1 MDAISTAFGLS
12 GAAGLNAWIP
22 LFATGLLERTGAID
36 VAHPYDKLG
45 STAVL
50 IVLGVLMLVD
60 LVGDKIPVVDSVL
73 HAAGTVVHP
82 GAGAILFAGEAGLK
96 DVPDIVSLASG
107 ALISG
112 SLHATRASARPVVIG
127 STAGMGNPVVPLVE
141 DAASIALVV
150 LAVVVP
156 ILALLIVAAAL
167 VGVVLAYRAARTR
180 LRASR
185 TCAAPPNE

>member
-50 IVLGVLMLVD
+50 IVLGVLMVGD
-60 LVGDKIPVVDSVL
+60 LVGDKIPVVDSLL

-82 GAGAILFAGEAGLK
+82 VAGAILFAGEAGLK

-107 ALISG
+107 ALVAG
-112 SLHATRASARPVVIG
+112 SLHAGRASARPVVTG
-127 STAGMGNPVVPLVE
+127 STAGMGNPVVSLVE

-180 LRASR
+180 LRAGR
-185 TCAAPPNE
+185 TRAEPPNE